1 MAESLLSRSELCE
14 RVAEALGRPFRWW
27 NLRFLMESGALAD
40 DFLRVGGR
48 RVFQRTDVAKVLRAA
63 QDAKKGA
70 VTEAVGSNQID
81 PERGTRE
88 TGKDEVHHD
97 ALNTGASR
105 WERS

>member
-48 RVFQRTDVAKVLRAA
+48 RVFHRSDVAKVLRAA
-63 QDAKKGA
+63 QGGKPANSA
-70 VTEAVGSNQID
+70 R
-81 PERGTRE
+81 RG
-88 TGKDEVHHD
+88 
-97 ALNTGASR
+97 N
-105 WERS
+105 